1 MRHAKDGR
9 PGVRGGVR
17 TGCDNFNLLEGVA
30 SLRARTTRS
39 VTRRLHEYPP
49 KRLFEA
55 GWPRRL
61 ELPLG
66 YMLDCLFLRGVEE
79 LFHLQTTRNGN
90 RGS

>member
-1 MRHAKDGR
+1 MGD

-30 SLRARTTRS
+30 TLRARTTRS

-66 YMLDCLFLRGVEE
+66 YMLECLFLRGLEE
-79 LFHLQTTRNGN
+79 LFHLQTARNGN